1 MKLWSRQ
8 RNYCI
13 ANKKTDQI
21 RGKHKNNGS
30 LPEKSRN
37 DKRKGADFYETFPCA
52 KEMIDLAEKVS
63 GIPMK
68 ELLFEE
74 NENINITKYTQIAML
89 ADELAIWSVLR
100 EKGLVSVVNAGLS
113 LGEYAALVASGVMTA
128 EDAFRVVVKRGEYMQ
143 EAVPTGGAMTAIL
156 GADTAIIEKICEET
170 EGIVSVAN
178 YNCPGQIV
186 ITGEQQAVDAAAT
199 ALKEAGAKRCTPLNV
214 SGPFHSAM
222 LLPAGEKLAA
232 ELENIEIHEIAVPY
246 ITNVTADYVTDSSQ
260 VKELLKK
267 QISSSVR
274 WQQSVERMIAD
285 GIEAFIE
292 IGPKKSLCGF
302 MKRIDKTVPAYHVDK
317 VTDLESVLNELV
329 QQRRFLFFANCEN
342 YRVQR

>member
-1 MKLWSRQ
+1 MKK
-8 RNYCI
+8 I
-13 ANKKTDQI
+13 AFIFPGQGSQYVGM
-21 RGKHKNNGS
+21 GK
-30 LPEKSRN
+30 
-37 DKRKGADFYETFPCA
+37 DFYETFPCA

-100 EKGLVSVVNAGLS
+100 EKGVESAVNAGLS
-113 LGEYAALVASGVMTA
+113 LGEYAALVASGVMTP
-128 EDAFRVVVKRGEYMQ
+128 EDAFRVVTKRGEFMQ
-143 EAVPTGGAMTAIL
+143 EAVPTGGAMTAVL
-156 GADTAIIEKICEET
+156 GADTAVIENICEET
-170 EGIVSVAN
+170 EGIVSIAN

-186 ITGEQQAVDAAAT
+186 ITGEQKAVDTAAA

-222 LLPAGEKLAA
+222 LLPVGEKLAA
-232 ELENIEIHEIAVPY
+232 ELEQVEIHKIAVPY

-285 GIEAFIE
+285 GVEAFIE

-317 VTDLESVLNELV
+317 VTDLESVLEV
-329 QQRRFLFFANCEN
+329 I
-342 YRVQR
+342 

>member
-1 MKLWSRQ
+1 MSK
-8 RNYCI
+8 I
-13 ANKKTDQI
+13 AFMFPGQGAQTAGM
-21 RGKHKNNGS
+21 GK
-30 LPEKSRN
+30 
-37 DKRKGADFYETFPCA
+37 DFYETFPCA

-100 EKGLVSVVNAGLS
+100 EKGVESAVNAGLS
-113 LGEYAALVASGVMTA
+113 LGEYAALVASGVMTP
-128 EDAFRVVVKRGEYMQ
+128 EDAFRVVTKRGEFMQ
-143 EAVPTGGAMTAIL
+143 EAVPTGGAMTAVL
-156 GADTAIIEKICEET
+156 GADTAVIENICEET
-170 EGIVSVAN
+170 EGIVSIAN

-186 ITGEQQAVDAAAT
+186 ITGEQKAVETAAA

-232 ELENIEIHEIAVPY
+232 ELEQVEIHKIAVPY

-285 GIEAFIE
+285 GVEAFIE

-317 VTDLESVLNELV
+317 VTDLESVLEV
-329 QQRRFLFFANCEN
+329 I
-342 YRVQR
+342 

>member
-1 MKLWSRQ
+1 MKK
-8 RNYCI
+8 I
-13 ANKKTDQI
+13 AFIFPGQGSQYVGM
-21 RGKHKNNGS
+21 GK
-30 LPEKSRN
+30 
-37 DKRKGADFYETFPCA
+37 DFYETFPCA

-100 EKGLVSVVNAGLS
+100 EKGVESAVNAGLS
-113 LGEYAALVASGVMTA
+113 LGEYAALVASGVMTP
-128 EDAFRVVVKRGEYMQ
+128 EDAFRVVTKRGEFMQ
-143 EAVPTGGAMTAIL
+143 EAVPTGGAMTAVL
-156 GADTAIIEKICEET
+156 GADTAVIENICEET
-170 EGIVSVAN
+170 EGIVSIAN

-186 ITGEQQAVDAAAT
+186 ITGEQKAEDTAAA

-232 ELENIEIHEIAVPY
+232 ELEQVEIHKIAVPY

-285 GIEAFIE
+285 GVEAFIE

-317 VTDLESVLNELV
+317 VTDLESVLEV
-329 QQRRFLFFANCEN
+329 I
-342 YRVQR
+342 

>member
-1 MKLWSRQ
+1 MKK
-8 RNYCI
+8 I
-13 ANKKTDQI
+13 AFIFPGQGSQYVGM
-21 RGKHKNNGS
+21 GK
-30 LPEKSRN
+30 
-37 DKRKGADFYETFPCA
+37 DFYETFPCA

-68 ELLFEE
+68 ALLFEE
-74 NENINITKYTQIAML
+74 NENINIPKYTQIAML
-89 ADELAIWSVLR
+89 AAELAIWSVLR
-100 EKGLVSVVNAGLS
+100 ERGVESAGTAGLS
-113 LGEYAALVASGVMTA
+113 LGEYAALVASGVMTP
-128 EDAFRVVVKRGEYMQ
+128 EDAFRVVTKRGEFMQ
-143 EAVPTGGAMTAIL
+143 EAVPTGGAMTAVL
-156 GADTAIIEKICEET
+156 GADTAVIENICEET
-170 EGIVSVAN
+170 EGIVSIAN

-186 ITGEQQAVDAAAT
+186 ITGEQKAVDTAAA

-232 ELENIEIHEIAVPY
+232 ELEQVEIHKIAVPY

-285 GIEAFIE
+285 GVETFIE

-317 VTDLESVLNELV
+317 VTDLESVLEV
-329 QQRRFLFFANCEN
+329 I
-342 YRVQR
+342 

>member
-1 MKLWSRQ
+1 MKK
-8 RNYCI
+8 I
-13 ANKKTDQI
+13 AFIFPGQGSQYVGM
-21 RGKHKNNGS
+21 GK
-30 LPEKSRN
+30 
-37 DKRKGADFYETFPCA
+37 DFYETFPCA

-100 EKGLVSVVNAGLS
+100 EKGQESVVNAGLS
-113 LGEYAALVASGVMTA
+113 LGEYAALVASGVMTP
-128 EDAFRVVVKRGEYMQ
+128 EDAFRVVAKRGEYMQ
-143 EAVPTGGAMTAIL
+143 EAVPTGGAMTAVL
-156 GADTAIIEKICEET
+156 GADTAVIEKICEET
-170 EGIVSVAN
+170 EGIVSIAN

-232 ELENIEIHEIAVPY
+232 ELEHVEIHEIAVPY
-246 ITNVTADYVTDSSQ
+246 ITNVTADYVTDPSQ

-285 GIEAFIE
+285 GVEAFIE

-317 VTDLESVLNELV
+317 VTDLDSVLSELA
-329 QQRRFLFFANCEN
+329 Q
-342 YRVQR
+342 

>member
-1 MKLWSRQ
+1 MKK
-8 RNYCI
+8 I
-13 ANKKTDQI
+13 AFIFPGQGSQYVGM
-21 RGKHKNNGS
+21 GK
-30 LPEKSRN
+30 
-37 DKRKGADFYETFPCA
+37 DFYETFPCA

-100 EKGLVSVVNAGLS
+100 EKGLESVVNAGLS
-113 LGEYAALVASGVMTA
+113 LGEYAALVASGVMTP
-128 EDAFRVVVKRGEYMQ
+128 EDAFRVVAKRGEYMQ
-143 EAVPTGGAMTAIL
+143 EAVPTGGAMTAVL
-156 GADTAIIEKICEET
+156 GADTAVIEKICEET
-170 EGIVSVAN
+170 EGIVSIAN

-186 ITGEQQAVDAAAT
+186 ITGEQQAVDAAAA

-232 ELENIEIHEIAVPY
+232 ELEQVEIHEIAVPY
-246 ITNVTADYVTDSSQ
+246 ITNVTADYVTDPSQ

-285 GIEAFIE
+285 GVEAFIE

-317 VTDLESVLNELV
+317 VTDLDSISEL
-329 QQRRFLFFANCEN
+329 FA
-342 YRVQR
+342 

>member
-1 MKLWSRQ
+1 MKK
-8 RNYCI
+8 I
-13 ANKKTDQI
+13 AFIFPGQGSQYVGM
-21 RGKHKNNGS
+21 GK
-30 LPEKSRN
+30 
-37 DKRKGADFYETFPCA
+37 DFYETFPCA

-100 EKGLVSVVNAGLS
+100 EKGVESAVNAGLS
-113 LGEYAALVASGVMTA
+113 LGEYAALVASGVMTP
-128 EDAFRVVVKRGEYMQ
+128 EDAFRVVTKRGEFMQ
-143 EAVPTGGAMTAIL
+143 EAVPTGGAMTAVL
-156 GADTAIIEKICEET
+156 GADTAVIENICEET
-170 EGIVSVAN
+170 EGIVSIAN

-186 ITGEQQAVDAAAT
+186 ITGEQKAVDTAAA

-232 ELENIEIHEIAVPY
+232 ELEQVEIHKIVVPY

-285 GIEAFIE
+285 GVEAFIE

-317 VTDLESVLNELV
+317 VTDLESVLEV
-329 QQRRFLFFANCEN
+329 I
-342 YRVQR
+342 

>member
-1 MKLWSRQ
+1 MKK
-8 RNYCI
+8 I
-13 ANKKTDQI
+13 AFIFPGQGSQYVGM
-21 RGKHKNNGS
+21 GK
-30 LPEKSRN
+30 
-37 DKRKGADFYETFPCA
+37 DFYETFPCA

-100 EKGLVSVVNAGLS
+100 EKGVESAVNAGLS
-113 LGEYAALVASGVMTA
+113 LGEYAALVASGVMTP
-128 EDAFRVVVKRGEYMQ
+128 EDAFRVVTKRGEFMQ
-143 EAVPTGGAMTAIL
+143 KAVPTGGAMTAVL
-156 GADTAIIEKICEET
+156 GADTAVIENICEET
-170 EGIVSVAN
+170 EGIVSIAN

-186 ITGEQQAVDAAAT
+186 ITGEQKAVDTAAA

-232 ELENIEIHEIAVPY
+232 ELEQVEIHKIAVPY

-285 GIEAFIE
+285 GVETFIE

-317 VTDLESVLNELV
+317 VTDLESVLEV
-329 QQRRFLFFANCEN
+329 I
-342 YRVQR
+342 

>member
-1 MKLWSRQ
+1 MKK
-8 RNYCI
+8 I
-13 ANKKTDQI
+13 AFIFPGQGSQYVGM
-21 RGKHKNNGS
+21 GK
-30 LPEKSRN
+30 
-37 DKRKGADFYETFPCA
+37 DFYETFPCA

-100 EKGLVSVVNAGLS
+100 EKGVESAVNAGLS
-113 LGEYAALVASGVMTA
+113 LGEYAALVASGVMTP
-128 EDAFRVVVKRGEYMQ
+128 EDAFRVVTKRGEFMQ
-143 EAVPTGGAMTAIL
+143 EAVPTGGAMTAVL
-156 GADTAIIEKICEET
+156 GADTAVIENICEET
-170 EGIVSVAN
+170 EGIVSIVN

-186 ITGEQQAVDAAAT
+186 ITGEQKAVDTAAA

-232 ELENIEIHEIAVPY
+232 ELEQVEIHKIAVPY

-285 GIEAFIE
+285 GVEAFIE

-317 VTDLESVLNELV
+317 VTDLESVLEV
-329 QQRRFLFFANCEN
+329 I
-342 YRVQR
+342 

>member
-1 MKLWSRQ
+1 MKK
-8 RNYCI
+8 I
-13 ANKKTDQI
+13 AFIFPGQGSQYVGM
-21 RGKHKNNGS
+21 GK
-30 LPEKSRN
+30 
-37 DKRKGADFYETFPCA
+37 DFYETFPCA

-100 EKGLVSVVNAGLS
+100 EKGLESVVNAGLS
-113 LGEYAALVASGVMTA
+113 LGEYAALVASGVMTP
-128 EDAFRVVVKRGEYMQ
+128 EDAFRVVAKRGEHMQ
-143 EAVPTGGAMTAIL
+143 EAVPTGGAMTAVL
-156 GADTAIIEKICEET
+156 GADTAVIEKICEET
-170 EGIVSVAN
+170 EGIVSIAN

-186 ITGEQQAVDAAAT
+186 ITGEQQAVDAAAA

-232 ELENIEIHEIAVPY
+232 ELEHVEIHEIAVPY
-246 ITNVTADYVTDSSQ
+246 ITNVTADYVTDPSQ

-285 GIEAFIE
+285 GVEAFIE

-317 VTDLESVLNELV
+317 VTDLDSVLSELA
-329 QQRRFLFFANCEN
+329 Q
-342 YRVQR
+342 

>member
-1 MKLWSRQ
+1 MKK
-8 RNYCI
+8 I
-13 ANKKTDQI
+13 AFIFPGQGSQYVGM
-21 RGKHKNNGS
+21 GK
-30 LPEKSRN
+30 
-37 DKRKGADFYETFPCA
+37 DFYETFPCA

-100 EKGLVSVVNAGLS
+100 EKGVESAVNAGLS
-113 LGEYAALVASGVMTA
+113 LGEYAALVASGVMTP
-128 EDAFRVVVKRGEYMQ
+128 EDAFRVVTKRGEFMQ
-143 EAVPTGGAMTAIL
+143 EAVPTGGAMTAVL
-156 GADTAIIEKICEET
+156 GADTAVIENICEET
-170 EGIVSVAN
+170 EGIVSIAN

-186 ITGEQQAVDAAAT
+186 ITGEQKAVDTAAA

-232 ELENIEIHEIAVPY
+232 ELEQVEIHKIAVPY

-285 GIEAFIE
+285 GVEAFIE

-317 VTDLESVLNELV
+317 VTDLESISDV
-329 QQRRFLFFANCEN
+329 R
-342 YRVQR
+342 

>member
-1 MKLWSRQ
+1 MKK
-8 RNYCI
+8 I
-13 ANKKTDQI
+13 AFIFPGQGSQYVGM
-21 RGKHKNNGS
+21 GK
-30 LPEKSRN
+30 
-37 DKRKGADFYETFPCA
+37 DFYETFPCA

-100 EKGLVSVVNAGLS
+100 EKGLESVVNAGLS
-113 LGEYAALVASGVMTA
+113 LGEYAALVASGVMTP
-128 EDAFRVVVKRGEYMQ
+128 EDAFRVVAKRGEYMQ
-143 EAVPTGGAMTAIL
+143 EAVPTGGAMTAVL
-156 GADTAIIEKICEET
+156 GADTAVIEKICEET
-170 EGIVSVAN
+170 EGIVSIAN

-186 ITGEQQAVDAAAT
+186 ITGEQQAVDAAAA

-232 ELENIEIHEIAVPY
+232 ELEHVEIHEIAVPY
-246 ITNVTADYVTDSSQ
+246 ITNVTADYVTDPSQ
-260 VKELLKK
+260 VKGLLKK

-285 GIEAFIE
+285 GVEAFIE

-317 VTDLESVLNELV
+317 VTDLDSVLSELA
-329 QQRRFLFFANCEN
+329 Q
-342 YRVQR
+342 

>member
-1 MKLWSRQ
+1 MKK
-8 RNYCI
+8 I
-13 ANKKTDQI
+13 AFIFPGQGSQYVGM
-21 RGKHKNNGS
+21 GK
-30 LPEKSRN
+30 
-37 DKRKGADFYETFPCA
+37 DFYETFPCA
-52 KEMIDLAEKVS
+52 KEMINLAEKVS

-100 EKGLVSVVNAGLS
+100 EKGLESVVNAGLS
-113 LGEYAALVASGVMTA
+113 LGEYAALVASGVMTP
-128 EDAFRVVVKRGEYMQ
+128 EDAFRVVAKRGEYMQ
-143 EAVPTGGAMTAIL
+143 EAVPTGGAMTAVL
-156 GADTAIIEKICEET
+156 GADTAVIEKICEET
-170 EGIVSVAN
+170 EGIVSIAN

-186 ITGEQQAVDAAAT
+186 ITGEQQAVDAAAA

-222 LLPAGEKLAA
+222 LPPAGEKLAA
-232 ELENIEIHEIAVPY
+232 ELEHVEIHEIAVPY
-246 ITNVTADYVTDSSQ
+246 ITNVTADYVTDPSQ

-285 GIEAFIE
+285 GVEAFIE

-317 VTDLESVLNELV
+317 VTDLESVLEV
-329 QQRRFLFFANCEN
+329 I
-342 YRVQR
+342 

>member
-1 MKLWSRQ
+1 MKK
-8 RNYCI
+8 I
-13 ANKKTDQI
+13 AFIFPGQGSQYVGM
-21 RGKHKNNGS
+21 GK
-30 LPEKSRN
+30 
-37 DKRKGADFYETFPCA
+37 DFYETFPCA

-100 EKGLVSVVNAGLS
+100 EKGLESVVNAGLS
-113 LGEYAALVASGVMTA
+113 LGEYAALVASGVMTP
-128 EDAFRVVVKRGEYMQ
+128 EDAFRVVAKRGEYMQ
-143 EAVPTGGAMTAIL
+143 EAVPTGGAMTAVL
-156 GADTAIIEKICEET
+156 GADTAVIEKICEET
-170 EGIVSVAN
+170 EGIVSIAN

-186 ITGEQQAVDAAAT
+186 ITGEQQAVDAAAA

-214 SGPFHSAM
+214 SGPFHSSM

-232 ELENIEIHEIAVPY
+232 ELEQVEIHEIAVPY
-246 ITNVTADYVTDSSQ
+246 ITNVTADYVTDPSQ

-285 GIEAFIE
+285 GVEAFIE

-317 VTDLESVLNELV
+317 VTDLDSISEL
-329 QQRRFLFFANCEN
+329 FA
-342 YRVQR
+342 

>member
-1 MKLWSRQ
+1 MKK
-8 RNYCI
+8 I
-13 ANKKTDQI
+13 AFIFPGQGSQYVGM
-21 RGKHKNNGS
+21 GK
-30 LPEKSRN
+30 
-37 DKRKGADFYETFPCA
+37 DFYETFPCA
-52 KEMIDLAEKVS
+52 KEMINLAEKVS

-100 EKGLVSVVNAGLS
+100 EKGVESAVNAGLS
-113 LGEYAALVASGVMTA
+113 LGEYAALVASGVMTP
-128 EDAFRVVVKRGEYMQ
+128 EDAFRVVTKRGEFMQ
-143 EAVPTGGAMTAIL
+143 EAVPTGGAMTAVL
-156 GADTAIIEKICEET
+156 GADTAVIENICEET
-170 EGIVSVAN
+170 EGIVSIAN

-186 ITGEQQAVDAAAT
+186 ITGEQKAVDTAAA

-232 ELENIEIHEIAVPY
+232 ELEQVEIHKIAVPY

-285 GIEAFIE
+285 GVEAFIE

-317 VTDLESVLNELV
+317 VTDLESVLEV
-329 QQRRFLFFANCEN
+329 I
-342 YRVQR
+342 

>member
-1 MKLWSRQ
+1 MKK
-8 RNYCI
+8 I
-13 ANKKTDQI
+13 AFIFPGQGSQYVGM
-21 RGKHKNNGS
+21 GK
-30 LPEKSRN
+30 
-37 DKRKGADFYETFPCA
+37 DFYETFPCA

-63 GIPMK
+63 GILMQ

-100 EKGLVSVVNAGLS
+100 EKGLESVVNAGLS
-113 LGEYAALVASGVMTA
+113 LGEYAALVASGVMTP
-128 EDAFRVVVKRGEYMQ
+128 EDAFRVVAKRGEYMQ
-143 EAVPTGGAMTAIL
+143 EAVPTGGAMTAVL
-156 GADTAIIEKICEET
+156 GADTAVIEKICEET
-170 EGIVSVAN
+170 EGIVSIAN

-232 ELENIEIHEIAVPY
+232 ELEHVEIHEIAVPY
-246 ITNVTADYVTDSSQ
+246 ITNVTADYVTDPSQ

-285 GIEAFIE
+285 GVEAFIE

-317 VTDLESVLNELV
+317 VTDLDSVLSELA
-329 QQRRFLFFANCEN
+329 Q
-342 YRVQR
+342 

>member
-1 MKLWSRQ
+1 MKK
-8 RNYCI
+8 I
-13 ANKKTDQI
+13 AFIFPGQGSQYVGM
-21 RGKHKNNGS
+21 GK
-30 LPEKSRN
+30 
-37 DKRKGADFYETFPCA
+37 DFYETFPCA

-100 EKGLVSVVNAGLS
+100 EKGLESVVNAGLS
-113 LGEYAALVASGVMTA
+113 LGEYAALVASGVMTP
-128 EDAFRVVVKRGEYMQ
+128 EDAFRVVAKRGEYMQ
-143 EAVPTGGAMTAIL
+143 EAVPTGGAMTAVL
-156 GADTAIIEKICEET
+156 GADTAVIEKICEET
-170 EGIVSVAN
+170 EGIVSIAN

-186 ITGEQQAVDAAAT
+186 ITGEQQAVDAAAA

-232 ELENIEIHEIAVPY
+232 ELEHVEIHEIAVPY
-246 ITNVTADYVTDSSQ
+246 ITNVTADYVTDPSQ

-285 GIEAFIE
+285 GVEAFIE

-302 MKRIDKTVPAYHVDK
+302 MKLIDKTVPAYHVDK
-317 VTDLESVLNELV
+317 VTDLDSVLSELA
-329 QQRRFLFFANCEN
+329 Q
-342 YRVQR
+342 

>member
-1 MKLWSRQ
+1 MKK
-8 RNYCI
+8 I
-13 ANKKTDQI
+13 AFIFPGQGSQYVGM
-21 RGKHKNNGS
+21 GK
-30 LPEKSRN
+30 
-37 DKRKGADFYETFPCA
+37 DFYETFPCA

-100 EKGLVSVVNAGLS
+100 EKGLESVVNAGLS
-113 LGEYAALVASGVMTA
+113 LGEYAALVASGVMTP
-128 EDAFRVVVKRGEYMQ
+128 EDAFRVVAKRGEYMQ
-143 EAVPTGGAMTAIL
+143 EAVPTGGAMTAVL
-156 GADTAIIEKICEET
+156 GADTAVIEKICEET
-170 EGIVSVAN
+170 EGIVSIAN

-186 ITGEQQAVDAAAT
+186 ITGEQQAVDAAAA

-232 ELENIEIHEIAVPY
+232 ELEQVEIHEIAVPY
-246 ITNVTADYVTDSSQ
+246 ITNVTADYVTDPSQ

-285 GIEAFIE
+285 GVEAFIE

-302 MKRIDKTVPAYHVDK
+302 MKRIDKTVPDYHVDK
-317 VTDLESVLNELV
+317 VTDLESISDV
-329 QQRRFLFFANCEN
+329 R
-342 YRVQR
+342 

>member
-1 MKLWSRQ
+1 MKK
-8 RNYCI
+8 I
-13 ANKKTDQI
+13 AFIFPGQGSQYVGM
-21 RGKHKNNGS
+21 GK
-30 LPEKSRN
+30 
-37 DKRKGADFYETFPCA
+37 DFYETFPCA

-100 EKGLVSVVNAGLS
+100 EKGLESVVNAGLS
-113 LGEYAALVASGVMTA
+113 LGEYAALVASGVMTP
-128 EDAFRVVVKRGEYMQ
+128 EDAFRVVAKRGEYMQ
-143 EAVPTGGAMTAIL
+143 EAVPTGGAMTAVL
-156 GADTAIIEKICEET
+156 GADTAVIEKICEET
-170 EGIVSVAN
+170 EGIVSIAN

-186 ITGEQQAVDAAAT
+186 ITGEQQAVDAAAA

-222 LLPAGEKLAA
+222 LLPAGKKLAA
-232 ELENIEIHEIAVPY
+232 ELEHVEIHEIAVPY
-246 ITNVTADYVTDSSQ
+246 ITNVTADYVTDPSQ

-285 GIEAFIE
+285 GVEAFIE

-317 VTDLESVLNELV
+317 VTDLDSVLSELA
-329 QQRRFLFFANCEN
+329 Q
-342 YRVQR
+342 